1 MAIPTTITTLANPS
15 VGGAR
20 PYISSGGNVYVLL
33 RDSSPT
39 TTLSMFKATDPT
51 SSFAS
56 IGTDFAV
63 SSGLTIQS
71 IATTQV
77 GDVIHVV
84 TMDGTNKNDKDLRY
98 HTFNMATD
106 AWVITNET
114 ISETIVDTSPNGAIN
129 NPLGIAVRSD
139 GDVIV
144 LYQSDSVANMGS
156 QRSRVSYARRESASW
171 TIDVAVDDGGGT
183 SWGGGTAV
191 LGGSDRTHFFF
202 DDLGL
207 DDAYQRTL
215 TSANAL
221 ETFPSSFDSTSAGS
235 VVTFARGGVAYDSG
249 GTIKVRLG
257 YVDGTAS
264 TLNSAKLDSAD
275 SPTVAVDSDIT
286 GTTNANTSAY
296 KSDFAV
302 DGTDLYCFFVEVN
315 VNDISWIVN
324 SDDGGWSSPTA
335 FWDDASDLLTTYANV
350 YTRGSSVVVGVVSNI
365 SGSVLYNEYL
375 ISTSGVSGDADFT
388 FGAMTTTSDGDV
400 SVGGTYNKTFVA
412 MTTTSDGDVSLS
424 GTANFTFGAMT
435 TTSEV
440 DVVVVADSDTTFD
453 AMTLTAAGTVADPVI
468 IGDADFTFGAM
479 TTTSDGDVAVDA
491 DAIFTFGAMT
501 TTADADVAV
510 VADANF
516 SYDTMAVSSTGDVS
530 LSGTADFTFG
540 AMTLTADGT
549 AAFDER
555 IGTADFTFGGMTTT
569 ADATT
574 FKTRLYLT
582 DVNNDQS
589 GTYPTDSQ
597 ATSPLIYDY
606 AVSTATTLKRMTIEK
621 GDSASQELISGASLA
636 TTNPQVGL
644 YGMWASPPLAGNQT
658 ITNAA
663 LNINCAFAQS
673 NLEMNL
679 GAGFTAEIYVWR
691 SSTGTKVGTIHHNV
705 TYDGVEENG
714 GGGSTRVDHG
724 TALSS
729 TEVSALDGDV
739 IICEYFHHH
748 TQDTAVSRNG
758 FTAFDGSTVVIKTQT
773 SVSAHASFIEFE
785 PEYAFQGLAAVA
797 DANFTFGAM
806 TTTSDGDVAVLAD
819 ADFTFDAMTV
829 TSDGDVAIIVV
840 DGDFSFDAM
849 TTTSDADVFVDAD
862 ANFTLGAMTTTTEVD
877 VLVDATADL
886 TFGAMTLTTEV
897 DVAVLGTADFTF
909 GAMTLTADGTVSAA
923 PVIVADADFTFG
935 SMTTTTDVDILV
947 EADADFSYAA
957 MTATASGALAIA
969 ASATLL
975 MGAMS
980 TASDGDV
987 FIVGESNFTYDAM
1000 TVSAAILGEAEMAN
1014 LDKISLFA
1022 SDYAPGTINDKL
1034 KKLLI
1039 ANGATGTHIDD
1050 LWMSFL
1056 GNLGHTGSMN
1066 DRLRKFLLAYH
1077 AVSDTGQTVDDL
1089 WSLVT
1094 GPYTP

>member
-1 MAIPTTITTLANPS
+1 MALPTTVPLVSIDAAVRSKPFL
-15 VGGAR
+15 
-20 PYISSGGNVYVLL
+20 SSAGNVYIITRIGSDTDAIGVV
-33 RDSSPT
+33 
-39 TTLSMFKATDPT
+39 KATDPT
-51 SSFAS
+51 DSFSDLEVDFDLVTGS
-56 IGTDFAV
+56 IIR
-63 SSGLTIQS
+63 GLDAI
-71 IATTQV
+71 QV
-77 GDVIHVV
+77 GDKIHVAAV
-84 TMDGTNKNDKDLRY
+84 VAST
-98 HTFNMATD
+98 
-106 AWVITNET
+106 
-114 ISETIVDTSPNGAIN
+114 AIN
-129 NPLGIAVRSD
+129 TVLTYSVFDMETDSWEISGESVVGPYECLAVNDCGNCGIGVRSD
-139 GDVIV
+139 GDVIIV
-144 LYQSDSVANMGS
+144 YNSEVVANMGS
-156 QRSRVSYARRESASW
+156 DRQRVSYARREGGSW
-171 TIDVAVDDGGGT
+171 TVDVSIDEAGAVQWICQGLVVG
-183 SWGGGTAV
+183 A
-191 LGGSDRTHFFF
+191 SDRMHFFLT
-202 DDLGL
+202 DTLTS
-207 DDAYQRTL
+207 DAYQRTL

-221 ETFPSSFDSTSAGS
+221 ETFPSAYNSDVFGDIQNFHTGTSY
-235 VVTFARGGVAYDSG
+235 VSG
-249 GTIKVRLG
+249 GTMVRMPITPSTVG
-257 YVDGTAS
+257 DVDS
-264 TLNSAKLDSAD
+264 TKCDSAD
-275 SPTVAVDSDIT
+275 APTMSQDSDISGST
-286 GTTNANTSAY
+286 VVSNSIKLASSFTADGTTLWHTFRS
-296 KSDFAV
+296 V
-302 DGTDLYCFFVEVN
+302 G
-315 VNDISWIVN
+315 DIYVQFN
-324 SDDGGWSSPTA
+324 EDDGGWSEPELFEETSGSGIRTN
-335 FWDDASDLLTTYANV
+335 L
-350 YTRGSSVVVGVVSNI
+350 YTRDGAIVIGMSYGNT
-365 SGSVLYNEYL
+365 YHEYV
-375 ISTSGVSGDADFT
+375 IDEGGVSGDADFT

-453 AMTLTAAGTVADPVI
+453 AMTLTADGTVADPVI

-491 DAIFTFGAMT
+491 DATFTFGAMT

-549 AAFDER
+549 VAFDER

-569 ADATT
+569 ADAVN
-574 FKTRLYLT
+574 FKTRLYFRIDT
-582 DVNNDQS
+582 NNQS
-589 GTYPTDSQ
+589 GTYPSDSE
-597 ATSPLIYDY
+597 ATSPLLRDWLV
-606 AVSTATTLKRMTIEK
+606 ADATTLKLMTLEK
-621 GDSASQELISGASLA
+621 GTEETFSVKTGNSDAIA
-636 TTNPQVGL
+636 TQQVGFM
-644 YGMWASPPLAGNQT
+644 GFWTSPPLDGNQT

-663 LNINCAFAQS
+663 LNINAAFYQS
-673 NLEMNL
+673 NVAMNF
-679 GAGFTAEIYVWR
+679 GDGFTSEVYVWR
-691 SSTGTKVGTIHHNV
+691 PSTGAKVGTIHHNV
-705 TYDGVEENG
+705 SYSGVAEPTAAFSEQVN
-714 GGGSTRVDHG
+714 HG
-724 TALSS
+724 TATSS

-739 IICEYFHHH
+739 IVCELFQVH
-748 TQDTAVSRNG
+748 TQDDATSYQGA
-758 FTAFDGSTVVIKTQT
+758 FYFDGGTVNINTND
-773 SVSAHASFIEFE
+773 SANSHASFIEFA
-785 PEYAFQGLAAVA
+785 PAYNFQGLAAVA

-1056 GNLGHTGSMN
+1056 GNLGHTGTMN

>member
-1 MAIPTTITTLANPS
+1 
-15 VGGAR
+15 
-20 PYISSGGNVYVLL
+20 
-33 RDSSPT
+33 
-39 TTLSMFKATDPT
+39 
-51 SSFAS
+51 
-56 IGTDFAV
+56 
-63 SSGLTIQS
+63 
-71 IATTQV
+71 
-77 GDVIHVV
+77 
-84 TMDGTNKNDKDLRY
+84 
-98 HTFNMATD
+98 
-106 AWVITNET
+106 
-114 ISETIVDTSPNGAIN
+114 
-129 NPLGIAVRSD
+129 
-139 GDVIV
+139 
-144 LYQSDSVANMGS
+144 
-156 QRSRVSYARRESASW
+156 
-171 TIDVAVDDGGGT
+171 
-183 SWGGGTAV
+183 
-191 LGGSDRTHFFF
+191 
-202 DDLGL
+202 
-207 DDAYQRTL
+207 
-215 TSANAL
+215 
-221 ETFPSSFDSTSAGS
+221 
-235 VVTFARGGVAYDSG
+235 
-249 GTIKVRLG
+249 
-257 YVDGTAS
+257 
-264 TLNSAKLDSAD
+264 
-275 SPTVAVDSDIT
+275 
-286 GTTNANTSAY
+286 
-296 KSDFAV
+296 
-302 DGTDLYCFFVEVN
+302 
-315 VNDISWIVN
+315 
-324 SDDGGWSSPTA
+324 
-335 FWDDASDLLTTYANV
+335 
-350 YTRGSSVVVGVVSNI
+350 
-365 SGSVLYNEYL
+365 
-375 ISTSGVSGDADFT
+375 
-388 FGAMTTTSDGDV
+388 
-400 SVGGTYNKTFVA
+400 

-549 AAFDER
+549 VAFDER

-569 ADATT
+569 ADAVN
-574 FKTRLYLT
+574 FKTRLYFRIDT
-582 DVNNDQS
+582 NNQS
-589 GTYPTDSQ
+589 GTYPSDSE
-597 ATSPLIYDY
+597 ATSPLLRDWLV
-606 AVSTATTLKRMTIEK
+606 ADATTLKLMTLEK
-621 GDSASQELISGASLA
+621 GTEETFSVKTGNSDAIA
-636 TTNPQVGL
+636 TQQVGFM
-644 YGMWASPPLAGNQT
+644 GFWTSPPLDGNQT

-663 LNINCAFAQS
+663 LNINAAFYQS
-673 NLEMNL
+673 NVAMNF
-679 GAGFTAEIYVWR
+679 GDGFTSEVYVWR
-691 SSTGTKVGTIHHNV
+691 PSTGAKVGTIHHNV
-705 TYDGVEENG
+705 SYSGVAEPTAAFSEQVN
-714 GGGSTRVDHG
+714 HG
-724 TALSS
+724 TATSS

-739 IICEYFHHH
+739 IVCELFQVH
-748 TQDTAVSRNG
+748 TQDDATSYQGA
-758 FTAFDGSTVVIKTQT
+758 FYFDGGTVNINTND
-773 SVSAHASFIEFE
+773 SANSHASFIEFA
-785 PEYAFQGLAAVA
+785 PAYNFQGLAAVA

>member
-1 MAIPTTITTLANPS
+1 MALPTTITGFAALS
-15 VGGAR
+15 VGGRNVSR
-20 PYISSGGNVYVLL
+20 PFLSSGGNVYVVGWGSTLTLL
-33 RDSSPT
+33 RA
-39 TTLSMFKATDPT
+39 FKATDPT
-51 SSFAS
+51 DSFS
-56 IGTDFAV
+56 NIGTDVTLENQLEVV
-63 SSGLTIQS
+63 SAIQDGDL
-71 IATTQV
+71 IHVATFNADATTA
-77 GDVIHVV
+77 I
-84 TMDGTNKNDKDLRY
+84 DLRY

-106 AWVITNET
+106 EWVITNELVVENFGVV
-114 ISETIVDTSPNGAIN
+114 SNAVYVGHVDIT
-129 NPLGIAVRSD
+129 VRSD
-139 GDVIV
+139 GDVII
-144 LYQSDSVANMGS
+144 LYNGQSQANMGS
-156 QRSRVSYARRESASW
+156 QRERVYYARREGGSW
-171 TIDVAVDDGGGT
+171 TVDVAVDDGGGT
-183 SWGGGTAV
+183 HWYASGIVAGA
-191 LGGSDRTHFFF
+191 SDRSHFFF
-202 DDLGL
+202 ID
-207 DDAYQRTL
+207 DDASDGYQRTL

-221 ETFPSSFDSTSAGS
+221 ESFPSSYDSTVDISEGS
-235 VVTFARGGVAYDSG
+235 HSTLGTSYDSG
-249 GTIKVRLG
+249 GTIKVRMP
-257 YVDGTAS
+257 VPDANAV
-264 TLNSAKLDSAD
+264 TLNSVKLDSAD
-275 SPTVAVDSDIT
+275 TPTVSQDNDIT
-286 GTTNANTSAY
+286 GATAQKAGTYAAC
-296 KSDFAV
+296 FAV
-302 DGTDLYCFFVEVN
+302 DGTTLWN
-315 VNDISWIVN
+315 VFLS
-324 SDDGGWSSPTA
+324 SGDDGVYVQSNADDAGWSTP
-335 FWDDASDLLTTYANV
+335 DLFYDGGTHTTVKANV
-350 YTRGSSVVVGVVSNI
+350 YTR
-365 SGSVLYNEYL
+365 SGSIVAGMITYVGTSCVYHEYV
-375 ISTSGVSGDADFT
+375 ISSGGVSGDADFT

-453 AMTLTAAGTVADPVI
+453 AMTLTADGTVADPVI

-479 TTTSDGDVAVDA
+479 TTTSDGGVEVDA
-491 DAIFTFGAMT
+491 DATFTFGAMT

-644 YGMWASPPLAGNQT
+644 YGMWVSPPLAGNQT

-758 FTAFDGSTVVIKTQT
+758 FTAFDGSIVVIKTQT

-909 GAMTLTADGTVSAA
+909 GAMTLTADGTVSSA

-947 EADADFSYAA
+947 EADADFSYTA

-1056 GNLGHTGSMN
+1056 GNLGHTGTMN

>member
-1 MAIPTTITTLANPS
+1 MRA
-15 VGGAR
+15 
-20 PYISSGGNVYVLL
+20 Y
-33 RDSSPT
+33 
-39 TTLSMFKATDPT
+39 KATDPT
-51 SSFAS
+51 SSFSEA
-56 IGTDFAV
+56 GTSFTP
-63 SSGLTIQS
+63 SGTSRAALDVF
-71 IATTQV
+71 QV
-77 GDVIHVV
+77 GDVLHVAHLGYFNGEGDV
-84 TMDGTNKNDKDLRY
+84 YY
-98 HTFNMATD
+98 HVFNMSSDT
-106 AWVITNET
+106 WTTTNEAVSIAFT
-114 ISETIVDTSPNGAIN
+114 PAIAPGSISIH
-129 NPLGIAVRSD
+129 LRSD
-139 GDVIV
+139 GDVIILHNGPQV
-144 LYQSDSVANMGS
+144 SNMGS
-156 QRSRVSYARRESASW
+156 ARSRVYYSRKEASTW
-171 TIDVAVDDGGGT
+171 TVDILVDDGGAT
-183 SWGGGTAV
+183 HWQAHASV
-191 LGGSDRTHFFF
+191 LGSSDRSHFFF
-202 DDLGL
+202 EDIDADDL
-207 DDAYQRTL
+207 YQRRL
-215 TSANAL
+215 NSANAL
-221 ETFPSSFDSTSAGS
+221 ETFPSALDATVHA
-235 VVTFARGGVAYDSG
+235 AYN
-249 GTIKVRLG
+249 
-257 YVDGTAS
+257 YPQQDGTAYES
-264 TLNSAKLDSAD
+264 GGVTKVRFPFRDATTADHNIAKFDSAD
-275 SPTVAVDSDIT
+275 TPSIT
-286 GTTNANTSAY
+286 QDNDFTGATGIYTTSKNANSLSTHGTTVWATYIGNA
-296 KSDFAV
+296 D
-302 DGTDLYCFFVEVN
+302 
-315 VNDISWIVN
+315 NDIYTIS
-324 SDDGGWSSPTA
+324 SEDGAAWAGNA
-335 FWDDASDLLTTYANV
+335 EFYDDASNVLSVRTNV
-350 YTRGSSVVVGVVSNI
+350 YDRGSSTVLAIVYTI
-365 SGSVLYNEYL
+365 SGNTKYHEKVLVAGGN
-375 ISTSGVSGDADFT
+375 VCDANFT
-388 FGAMTTTSDGDV
+388 FDAMTTTAAATVDV
-400 SVGGTYNKTFVA
+400 VADSSTTFAA
-412 MTTTSDGDVSLS
+412 MATTSDADVFVVTESS
-424 GTANFTFGAMT
+424 FTFGAMT

-549 AAFDER
+549 VAFDER

-569 ADATT
+569 ADAVN
-574 FKTRLYLT
+574 FKTRFYFRIDT
-582 DVNNDQS
+582 NNQS
-589 GTYPTDSQ
+589 GTYPSDSE
-597 ATSPLIYDY
+597 ATSPLLRDWLV
-606 AVSTATTLKRMTIEK
+606 ADATTLKLMTLEK
-621 GDSASQELISGASLA
+621 GTEETFSVKTGNSDAIA
-636 TTNPQVGL
+636 TQQVGFM
-644 YGMWASPPLAGNQT
+644 GFWTSPPLDGNQT

-663 LNINCAFAQS
+663 LNINAAFYQS
-673 NLEMNL
+673 NVAMNF
-679 GAGFTAEIYVWR
+679 GDGFTSEVYVWR
-691 SSTGTKVGTIHHNV
+691 PSTGAKVGTIHHNV
-705 TYDGVEENG
+705 SYSGVAEPTAAFSEQVN
-714 GGGSTRVDHG
+714 HG
-724 TALSS
+724 TATSS

-739 IICEYFHHH
+739 IVCELFQVH
-748 TQDTAVSRNG
+748 TQDDATSYQGA
-758 FTAFDGSTVVIKTQT
+758 FYFDGGTVNINTND
-773 SVSAHASFIEFE
+773 SANSHASFIEFA
-785 PEYAFQGLAAVA
+785 PAYNFQGLAAVA

-1056 GNLGHTGSMN
+1056 GSLGHTGSMN